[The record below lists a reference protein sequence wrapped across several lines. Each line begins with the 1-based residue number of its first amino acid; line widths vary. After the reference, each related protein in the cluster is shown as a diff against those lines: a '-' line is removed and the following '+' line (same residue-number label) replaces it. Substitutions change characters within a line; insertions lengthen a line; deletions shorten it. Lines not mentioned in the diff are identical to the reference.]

1 MAKSLCVCLCCNKKK
16 KEMKEFYCLL
26 TIILRIKIPTIVR
39 IFIKYA
45 YFFITSSTLGI
56 VSGKKGKKYNF
67 LGGGTKS

>member
-1 MAKSLCVCLCCNKKK
+1 
-16 KEMKEFYCLL
+16 MKEFYCLL